1 MYNTNTIL
9 LFYAGFKH
17 RNILKKKKIDI
28 MNNFDQIGSGKNPP
42 SNINVVIEIPQNSN
56 IKYEVDSESGILF
69 VDRKLHTSMV
79 YPFNYGFIPKTRE
92 EDGDPI
98 DILVM
103 SNDAFSPLSVVRSKP
118 IGVLIME
125 DEEGQDSKIIAV
137 PNEKIDYDYSKYT
150 EIDQLDVRILDKI
163 KHFFEHYKELE
174 KGKYVKVTGWENS
187 KKAEKIILEGIE
199 RFGKEK

>member
-1 MYNTNTIL
+1 L
-9 LFYAGFKH
+9 LVAGDKH
-17 RNILKKKKIDI
+17 KNILKKETIII
-28 MNNFDQIGSGKNPP
+28 MNNIDQIGSGKNPP
-42 SNINVVIEIPQNSN
+42 TNINVVIEIPQNSN

-79 YPFNYGFIPKTRE
+79 YPFNYGFIPKTKE

-137 PNEKIDYDYSKYT
+137 PNEKVDYDYSKYT

-174 KGKYVKVTGWENS
+174 KGKFVKVTGWENS

-199 RFGKEK
+199 RFSQKE

>member
-1 MYNTNTIL
+1 
-9 LFYAGFKH
+9 
-17 RNILKKKKIDI
+17 
-28 MNNFDQIGSGKNPP
+28 MNNFDQIGSGKSPP
-42 SNINVVIEIPQNSN
+42 TNINVVIEIPQNSN
-56 IKYEVDSESGILF
+56 IKYEVDAQSGILF

-98 DILVM
+98 DVLVM

-137 PNEKIDYDYSKYT
+137 PNEKVDYEYSKLT
-150 EIDQLDVRILDKI
+150 EIEQVEKRVLDKI

-174 KGKYVKVTGWENS
+174 KGKFVKVTGWENS
-187 KKAEKIILEGIE
+187 KSAEEIIKKGID
-199 RFGKEK
+199 RFNNR

>member
-1 MYNTNTIL
+1 
-9 LFYAGFKH
+9 
-17 RNILKKKKIDI
+17 
-28 MNNFDQIGSGKNPP
+28 MNNFHQIGPGKNPP
-42 SNINVVIEIPQNSN
+42 NNINVVIEIPQNSN
-56 IKYEVDSESGILF
+56 IKYEVDSKSGILF

-79 YPFNYGFIPKTRE
+79 YPFNYGFIPMTME

-103 SNDAFSPLSVVRSKP
+103 SNDGFLPLSVVRSKP

-137 PNEKIDYDYSKYT
+137 PNEKIDYDYSRYT
-150 EIDQLDVRILDKI
+150 EIDQLDTRTLDKI

-174 KGKYVKVTGWENS
+174 KGKFVKVTGWENS
-187 KKAEKIILEGIE
+187 KKAEKIISEGIE
-199 RFGKEK
+199 RYGQKI

>member
-1 MYNTNTIL
+1 MNYQS
-9 LFYAGFKH
+9 FSH
-17 RNILKKKKIDI
+17 RIILKCTSFQTVNK
-28 MNNFDQIGSGKNPP
+28 FDQIGVGKNPP
-42 SNINVVIEIPQNSN
+42 SNIHVVIEIPQNSN
-56 IKYEVDSESGILF
+56 IKYEVDADSGILF

-79 YPFNYGFIPKTRE
+79 YPFNYGFVPMTRE

-137 PNEKIDYDYSKYT
+137 PNEKIDYDYSRYS
-150 EIDQLDVRILDKI
+150 EIDQIDSRVLDKI

-174 KGKYVKVTGWENS
+174 KNKFVKVTGWKDS
-187 KKAEKIILEGIE
+187 KMAEQIILDGIE
-199 RFGKEK
+199 RFKKGQS

>member
-1 MYNTNTIL
+1 
-9 LFYAGFKH
+9 
-17 RNILKKKKIDI
+17 
-28 MNNFDQIGSGKNPP
+28 MNKFDQIGAGKNPP
-42 SNINVVIEIPQNSN
+42 SNVNVVIEIPQNGN
-56 IKYEVDSESGILF
+56 IKYEVDADSGILF

-79 YPFNYGFIPKTRE
+79 YPFNYGFVPMTRE

-137 PNEKIDYDYSKYT
+137 PNEKIDYDYSRYS
-150 EIDQLDVRILDKI
+150 EIGQIDPLILDKI

-174 KGKYVKVTGWENS
+174 KGKFVKVTGW
-187 KKAEKIILEGIE
+187 KDRKAAEQIILDGIE
-199 RFGKEK
+199 RFKKSQS

>member
-1 MYNTNTIL
+1 M
-9 LFYAGFKH
+9 
-17 RNILKKKKIDI
+17 
-28 MNNFDQIGSGKNPP
+28 GKNPP

-56 IKYEVDSESGILF
+56 IKYEVDAASGILF

-79 YPFNYGFIPKTRE
+79 YPFNYGFVPMTRE

-137 PNEKIDYDYSKYT
+137 PNEKVDYDYSRYT
-150 EIDQLDVRILDKI
+150 QIDQIDPRVLDKI

-174 KGKYVKVTGWENS
+174 KGKFVKVTGW
-187 KKAEKIILEGIE
+187 KDCKTAEQIILDGVE
-199 RFGKEK
+199 RFKNN

>member
-1 MYNTNTIL
+1 VN
-9 LFYAGFKH
+9 K
-17 RNILKKKKIDI
+17 
-28 MNNFDQIGSGKNPP
+28 FDQIGAGKNPP
-42 SNINVVIEIPQNSN
+42 SNVNVVIEIPQNGN
-56 IKYEVDSESGILF
+56 IKYEVDADSGILF

-79 YPFNYGFIPKTRE
+79 YPFNYGFVPMTRE

-137 PNEKIDYDYSKYT
+137 PNEKIDYDYSRYS
-150 EIDQLDVRILDKI
+150 EIGQIDPVILDKI

-174 KGKYVKVTGWENS
+174 KGKFVKVTGW
-187 KKAEKIILEGIE
+187 KDRKAAEQIILDGIE
-199 RFGKEK
+199 RFKKSQS